1 MWRLWRLCDVIWCY
15 DVMVHVVLW
24 YDRTIRTFSS
34 CFSVVLVNKA
44 PWHELNCVFLWIML
58 YSRWFKNHEKTENLH
73 SFSLVNGAKVSNIRP
88 IALFNSWLWLQHNL
102 KIKELQRS
110 HTSIVLGSNGLVHTL
125 HTNINYQNLQ
135 ATSKFQS
142 KSFVEG
148 RGRA

>member
-58 YSRWFKNHEKTENLH
+58 YSRWFKNHEKPENLH

-102 KIKELQRS
+102 QIKELQRIHTKYWGRMVWFIHSYKHKLPKLTS
-110 HTSIVLGSNGLVHTL
+110 HIEISGNSNKVDIVC
-125 HTNINYQNLQ
+125 
-135 ATSKFQS
+135 
-142 KSFVEG
+142 
-148 RGRA
+148 RR